1 MHKKK
6 LNNIFRHY
14 LAQRDKE
21 IILLR
26 KKGKLLKVIAGK
38 FGLSVRQ
45 VSRII
50 RGAQTATGHQCPKMS
65 IE

>member
-1 MHKKK
+1 MHKEK

-14 LAQRDKE
+14 LVQRNKK

-26 KKGKLLKVIAGK
+26 KKGKLLKVIARE
-38 FGLSVRQ
+38 FGLSIRQ

-50 RGAQTATGHQCPKMS
+50 SRTSMS
-65 IE
+65 KNVY